1 MSEVAI
7 ALFMALV
14 LVLGETR
21 KQLRKG
27 LERLSPRRTKA
38 LFGLVLALLPMKLGT
53 YIAAPTSGTFEVCY
67 RLYDDPDDVPCS
79 PTFEASPWLAARSE
93 HFDQRSSVVPVLNF
107 QSKAVDGRQG
117 FSLSNWNN
125 PTINSFAFD
134 GGWWM
139 WNGKDNNIEFFPFR
153 ATFSADIST
162 RTNDDLKVSYVG
174 EGTLKVGDI
183 TAALPASYSTSREI
197 IVSLPA
203 GSQQLTLD
211 FFFKRT
217 QKYESADALPYAALR
232 VENVGI
238 SQALLRASTPVWV
251 TSTNTISD
259 FAVLAIALIGLFYLA
274 RSLRRVVGGLFVG
287 LLIGLVSAAMN
298 LVVPTQLLLIEA
310 HILCLLAATIWVLWR
325 SHSLAYLVPTY
336 IFTSWVLVNDEIRAA
351 IGVTPGFDHVLVRM
365 RGNDHLVYHAL
376 SRLMLEDG
384 WLRGAED
391 IFYFQPGIRYY
402 FYWLGIIF
410 GDSGFLTGLISV
422 VVMAGS
428 ILYFLRAVELHE
440 SRIIRLLQFT
450 GSAGLIVWW
459 TSSHTI
465 QSTIFGLSE
474 FGTWPLLL
482 FMSGIVMQKLR
493 WYHFATLGAMAAAV
507 TWIRPNQGL
516 AALFLLILA
525 YYRSEFR
532 GRVRFRYGITMFVTW
547 FGLLLLIPIHNV
559 VFSSSLVFQPIGA
572 RVAIQQP
579 WLTIVRSIWT
589 ADARP
594 FATEQL
600 RGLLYLP
607 SVLPDIRSP
616 ALGLAFPLFAL
627 IFAAGIVVS
636 LRHGRK
642 VWILV
647 VLSSAVVVGQI
658 VPYFKY
664 TILRYYP
671 IMLDAIY
678 LSAFV
683 MGMLL
688 LQATLSSGRFIRE
701 KENPSTSESTIQNN
715 AVAVGPRA

>member
-1 MSEVAI
+1 
-7 ALFMALV
+7 
-14 LVLGETR
+14 
-21 KQLRKG
+21 
-27 LERLSPRRTKA
+27 
-38 LFGLVLALLPMKLGT
+38 
-53 YIAAPTSGTFEVCY
+53 
-67 RLYDDPDDVPCS
+67 
-79 PTFEASPWLAARSE
+79 
-93 HFDQRSSVVPVLNF
+93 
-107 QSKAVDGRQG
+107 
-117 FSLSNWNN
+117 
-125 PTINSFAFD
+125 
-134 GGWWM
+134 
-139 WNGKDNNIEFFPFR
+139 
-153 ATFSADIST
+153 
-162 RTNDDLKVSYVG
+162 
-174 EGTLKVGDI
+174 
-183 TAALPASYSTSREI
+183 
-197 IVSLPA
+197 VSLPA

-211 FFFKRT
+211 FFFKGT

-232 VENVGI
+232 VENVGN
-238 SQALLRASTPVWV
+238 SQTLLRASTPVWV

-259 FAVLAIALIGLFYLA
+259 FAVLAIALVGLFYLA
-274 RSLRRVVGGLFVG
+274 RSLRRVVVGLFIG
-287 LLIGLVSAAMN
+287 LLVGLVSAAMN
-298 LVVPTQLLLIEA
+298 SVVPTQLLPIEA

-325 SHSLAYLVPTY
+325 SYSLAYLVPTY
-336 IFTSWVLVNDEIRAA
+336 IFTSWVLVNDEVRAA
-351 IGVTPGFDHVLVRM
+351 SGVTPGFDHVLVRM

-532 GRVRFRYGITMFVTW
+532 GRVRFRYGITMFGTW

-559 VFSSSLVFQPIGA
+559 GFGSSLVFQPIGA
-572 RVAIQQP
+572 RVAM
-579 WLTIVRSIWT
+579 
-589 ADARP
+589 
-594 FATEQL
+594 
-600 RGLLYLP
+600 
-607 SVLPDIRSP
+607 
-616 ALGLAFPLFAL
+616 